1 MASQPVSEATREL
14 GMRVRAR
21 RRALGWSM
29 ERLADICGIHWSMV
43 GQIERGQRN
52 VGLHNILKLA
62 TALGVDPG
70 ELVRGLEM
78 RQRGTEAAEADRNK
92 PNCGCGTAELP
103 NLTTRGSESGA
114 VEADRPGRSVDDV
127 ADTST

>member
-14 GMRVRAR
+14 GMRVRGR
-21 RRALGWSM
+21 RKVLGWSM
-29 ERLADICGIHWSMV
+29 EHLADICGIHWSMV

-62 TALGVDPG
+62 AALDVDPG

-78 RQRGTEAAEADRNK
+78 
-92 PNCGCGTAELP
+92 
-103 NLTTRGSESGA
+103 TTS
-114 VEADRPGRSVDDV
+114 VRPGRPTVND
-127 ADTST
+127 ADGASR